1 MNGVSGF
8 SGMVDFWEVVK
19 RCSVGE
25 VLDERD
31 YDRLLWKNISEL
43 IDKYDIKYDPE
54 YIVTT
59 DNKLAD
65 RAFAAG
71 MELFLNLG
79 FYCLDTRRRVRFSRD
94 ELEDRLDAAPDSYAW
109 GEGKDRAV
117 TLARKVEDQRDPSFV
132 ASGLGV
138 PVPQYLFGKVCQ
150 AIASVP
156 LADAFCG
163 VSLENTFQGIPI
175 MSGHPIEV
183 AAAIF
188 DVKERRKA
196 ARLAG
201 RPGLGLYA
209 MISCA
214 ESTAAIVAAANE
226 QFGALKEDVT
236 QNGVIAELKV
246 DFERM
251 KKVPWQHEIGAGIAG
266 LYGPL
271 MGGYAGGPEGTMI
284 TLIAHFFLGLF
295 AFDADYHIPFPIHIH
310 HACNTTSSMLWLV
323 SLYSQ
328 AIARNSHLLNESVAM
343 AAAGPCTE
351 MLFREFSAHAIAAT
365 VSGGNLV
372 AGGIARDR
380 HPERVST
387 LEIQTASEV
396 GHIVARMG
404 MTRKEA
410 NRLVKKLVALYE
422 KQIPE
427 APLGKK
433 FSEIYDVDAVK
444 PNLEYRTMYESMRGE
459 LSTMGLDYTLL

>member
-1 MNGVSGF
+1 MI
-8 SGMVDFWEVVK
+8 DFWEVVE

-25 VLDERD
+25 VINEND
-31 YDRLLWKNISEL
+31 YDKLLWKNVSEL
-43 IDKYDIKYDPE
+43 TDKYDIKFDPE
-54 YIVTT
+54 YIIPN
-59 DNKLAD
+59 DDELAD
-65 RAFAAG
+65 RAFEAG
-71 MELFLNLG
+71 VELFLRMG
-79 FYCLDTRRRVRFSRD
+79 FFCLDTRRQVRFSRE
-94 ELEDRLDAAPDSYAW
+94 ELEDRLKAAPDTYVW
-109 GEGKDRAV
+109 GEGNDRGV
-117 TLARKVEDQRDPSFV
+117 TNARKVEDARDPSFV

-138 PVPQYLFGKVCQ
+138 PVAQEMFVKVCQ

-183 AAAIF
+183 AAAIW
-188 DVKERRKA
+188 DVKKRREA
-196 ARLAG
+196 ARRAG

-214 ESTAAIVAAANE
+214 ESTAAIVAAAQE
-226 QFGALKEDVT
+226 QFGALRGDVT

-251 KKVPWQHEIGAGIAG
+251 KKVPWQHKTGAGIAG

-310 HACNTTSSMLWLV
+310 HVCNTTSSMLWLV
-323 SLYSQ
+323 SVYSQ

-351 MLFREFSAHAIAAT
+351 MLFYEFAAYAIAAV

-372 AGGIARDR
+372 AGGIARDKY
-380 HPERVST
+380 PERVST

-404 MTRKEA
+404 MKRKEA
-410 NRLVKKLVALYE
+410 NGLVKKLVSKYE
-422 KQIPE
+422 EKIPE

-433 FSEIYDVDAVK
+433 FSEIYDMEKVEPLSD
-444 PNLEYRTMYESMRGE
+444 YQRMYEDIRKE
-459 LSTMGLDYTLL
+459 LSAIGLDYTLL